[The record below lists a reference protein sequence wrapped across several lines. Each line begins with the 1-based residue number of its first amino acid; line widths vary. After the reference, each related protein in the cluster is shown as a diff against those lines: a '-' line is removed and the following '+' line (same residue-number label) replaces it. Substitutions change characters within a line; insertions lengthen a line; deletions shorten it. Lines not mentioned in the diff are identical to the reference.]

1 MTSNT
6 TSKETLPEMCY
17 VRHITTGETVMI
29 RRGEM
34 GYLPVETKC
43 SPECLNGRLARVPT
57 EDEIATMRHGSL
69 MGWEGP
75 GVDPSFWRR
84 QRERRT

>member
-1 MTSNT
+1 MTSKT
-6 TSKETLPEMCY
+6 TNKETLPEMCY

-43 SPECLNGRLARVPT
+43 SPECLNGTPT
-57 EDEIATMRHGSL
+57 TRADRG
-69 MGWEGP
+69 
-75 GVDPSFWRR
+75 
-84 QRERRT
+84 